1 MKENSVILMN
11 FSGIYE
17 TETFYEKWQGMEV
30 LWLDCRDIQGT
41 NCYCDEVG
49 ERALK
54 QRIEPLGPG
63 GIHFLDSGNYHYVTK
78 LWLDQ
83 IKEPFEMLVFDHHTD
98 MQQPVF
104 GDILS
109 CGGWIL
115 EALEQNEHLN
125 HVFLAGPPEEA
136 VKKAKQEISE
146 ELQRKVTWISE
157 KEMGKGLDFQSG
169 QTELSGQTQSPLPVY
184 ISIDKDILSPSF
196 ARTNWDQGEADPADV
211 CRLIQTFLARRPL
224 IGMDVCGENPEG
236 ADGPEAEEERR
247 INDAANE
254 AVLKLYSGHIGRMQA
269 CQGKE
274 YYQ

>member
-1 MKENSVILMN
+1 
-11 FSGIYE
+11 
-17 TETFYEKWQGMEV
+17 
-30 LWLDCRDIQGT
+30 
-41 NCYCDEVG
+41 
-49 ERALK
+49 
-54 QRIEPLGPG
+54 
-63 GIHFLDSGNYHYVTK
+63 
-78 LWLDQ
+78 
-83 IKEPFEMLVFDHHTD
+83 

-115 EALEQNEHLN
+115 AALEQNEHLN

-236 ADGPEAEEERR
+236 ADGPEAEAERR

-254 AVLKLYSGHIGRMQA
+254 EVLKLYSGHIGRMQA